1 MRIRSSNKALL
12 CASLYACACLS
23 LAQTPAGKPAVSG
36 APPVTAP
43 TASPQAAVS
52 AGADALADALT
63 CRISY
68 ERYPGLMQEIRDER
82 EDDFRQ
88 AYRQYSQPM
97 LDVYRLE
104 EPITAWGN
112 HSDVIVIASN
122 RVMMAVPGALDEVT
136 ALLEHALEQSSESP
150 LSGALD
156 DQHALVIFNAE
167 SPGLE
172 GMVLLGCEYRI
183 PDISLL
189 EDPADAWRTRP
200 AAPALPASRAL
211 PASPTK
217 P

>member
-1 MRIRSSNKALL
+1 MPDRSSNKTLL
-12 CASLYACACLS
+12 GATLCLWAGACF
-23 LAQTPAGKPAVSG
+23 AQTPATRSAV
-36 APPVTAP
+36 PPVTPIAQP
-43 TASPQAAVS
+43 PSVAS

-82 EDDFRQ
+82 EEDFRQ
-88 AYRQYSQPM
+88 PYRQHGQPM
-97 LDVYRLE
+97 LDVYRLQ
-104 EPITAWGN
+104 EPVSAWGN
-112 HSDVIVIASN
+112 ASDVIVIAPN
-122 RVMMAVPGALDEVT
+122 RVMMAVQGSLDAVT
-136 ALLEHALEQSSESP
+136 AQLERALEQSSESP

-167 SPGLE
+167 APGLE

-189 EDPADAWRTRP
+189 ENPDDAWRKPP
-200 AAPALPASRAL
+200 AVA
-211 PASPTK
+211 ASPAT

>member
-1 MRIRSSNKALL
+1 MRIRNSNRNSPIGVFFALAL
-12 CASLYACACLS
+12 ASTAQ
-23 LAQTPAGKPAVSG
+23 AQTALTQPAPLAAQ
-36 APPVTAP
+36 APVAAP
-43 TASPQAAVS
+43 GSSV
-52 AGADALADALT
+52 GADALVDALT

-88 AYRQYSQPM
+88 PYRQHSQPM
-97 LDVYRLE
+97 LDVYRLD
-104 EPITAWGN
+104 EPVSAWGN
-112 HSDVIVIASN
+112 ESDFIVIAPN
-122 RVMMAVPGALDEVT
+122 RVMMAVGGSLDAVT
-136 ALLEHALEQSSESP
+136 TRLEHTLEQSSESP

-183 PDISLL
+183 ADISLL
-189 EDPADAWRTRP
+189 EDPDDSWRKPRP
-200 AAPALPASRAL
+200 RTI
-211 PASPTK
+211 SPVE

>member
-1 MRIRSSNKALL
+1 MRNRSSNKSLL
-12 CASLYACACLS
+12 GASLYACACLS
-23 LAQTPAGKPAVSG
+23 VAQTPAGKPATVA
-36 APPVTAP
+36 APPI
-43 TASPQAAVS
+43 AVPPPVAS

-82 EDDFRQ
+82 EEDFRQ
-88 AYRQYSQPM
+88 AYRQHSQPM

-104 EPITAWGN
+104 EPISAWGN
-112 HSDVIVIASN
+112 ESDVIVIAPN
-122 RVMMAVPGALDEVT
+122 RVMMAVQGSLDAVT
-136 ALLEHALEQSSESP
+136 AQLEHALEQSSESP

-156 DQHALVIFNAE
+156 DQHALVIFNADA
-167 SPGLE
+167 PGLE

-189 EDPADAWRTRP
+189 EDPADAWRKHP
-200 AAPALPASRAL
+200 VVPALPA
-211 PASPTK
+211 K

>member
-1 MRIRSSNKALL
+1 MRNRNSSKALL
-12 CASLYACACLS
+12 GATLYLWACVS
-23 LAQTPAGKPAVSG
+23 LAQVPAAKPAATTATPAAQPT
-36 APPVTAP
+36 PV
-43 TASPQAAVS
+43 VS

-68 ERYPGLMQEIRDER
+68 ERYPGLMREIREER
-82 EDDFRQ
+82 EEDFTQ
-88 AYRQYSQPM
+88 AYRQYSEPM

-112 HSDVIVIASN
+112 ESDVIVIAPN
-122 RVMMAVPGALDEVT
+122 RVMMAVQGSLDAVT
-136 ALLEHALEQSSESP
+136 AQLEHALEQSSESP

-167 SPGLE
+167 APGLE
-172 GMVLLGCEYRI
+172 GLVLLGCEYRI

-189 EDPADAWRTRP
+189 EDPDDAWRKP
-200 AAPALPASRAL
+200 HAV
-211 PASPTK
+211 PASPAH

>member
-1 MRIRSSNKALL
+1 MPDRNSNKALL
-12 CASLYACACLS
+12 GATLCLWACLS
-23 LAQTPAGKPAVSG
+23 FAQTPTVRPATTAATPPPPS
-36 APPVTAP
+36 APIA
-43 TASPQAAVS
+43 S

-82 EDDFRQ
+82 EEDFRQ
-88 AYRQYSQPM
+88 AYRQHSQPM

-104 EPITAWGN
+104 EPVSAWGN
-112 HSDVIVIASN
+112 QSDIIVIAPN
-122 RVMMAVPGALDEVT
+122 RVMMAVAGALDTVT
-136 ALLEHALEQSSESP
+136 SQLEHALEQSSESP

-156 DQHALVIFNAE
+156 DQHALVIFNADA
-167 SPGLE
+167 PGLE

-189 EDPADAWRTRP
+189 ENPEDAWRKPP
-200 AAPALPASRAL
+200 AVPVP
-211 PASPTK
+211 PTK

>member
-1 MRIRSSNKALL
+1 MPDRNSNKALL
-12 CASLYACACLS
+12 GATLCLWACLS
-23 LAQTPAGKPAVSG
+23 FAQTPAVGPATTA
-36 APPVTAP
+36 APPVVLPPPVA
-43 TASPQAAVS
+43 S

-82 EDDFRQ
+82 EEDFRQ
-88 AYRQYSQPM
+88 AYRQYSEPM

-104 EPITAWGN
+104 QPITAWGN
-112 HSDVIVIASN
+112 ESDIIVIAPN
-122 RVMMAVPGALDEVT
+122 RVMMAVAGALDTVT
-136 ALLEHALEQSSESP
+136 AQLEHALEQSSESP

-156 DQHALVIFNAE
+156 DQHALVIFNADA
-167 SPGLE
+167 PGLE

-189 EDPADAWRTRP
+189 ENPEDAWRKPP
-200 AAPALPASRAL
+200 AVPVPPA
-211 PASPTK
+211 K

>member
-1 MRIRSSNKALL
+1 MRNRNSSKALL
-12 CASLYACACLS
+12 GATLYLWACVS
-23 LAQTPAGKPAVSG
+23 LAQVPAAKPA
-36 APPVTAP
+36 ATTATPVAQP
-43 TASPQAAVS
+43 TPVVS

-68 ERYPGLMQEIRDER
+68 ERYPGLMREIREER
-82 EDDFRQ
+82 EEDFTQ
-88 AYRQYSQPM
+88 AYRQYSEPM

-112 HSDVIVIASN
+112 ESDVIVIAPN
-122 RVMMAVPGALDEVT
+122 RVMMAVQGSLDAVT
-136 ALLEHALEQSSESP
+136 AQLEHALEQSSESP

-167 SPGLE
+167 APGLE
-172 GMVLLGCEYRI
+172 GLVLLGCEYRI

-189 EDPADAWRTRP
+189 EDPDDAWRKP
-200 AAPALPASRAL
+200 HAI
-211 PASPTK
+211 PASPAH

>member
-1 MRIRSSNKALL
+1 MRNRSSNKTLL
-12 CASLYACACLS
+12 AAALYACACLS
-23 LAQTPAGKPAVSG
+23 IAQTPVGKPATAAAAPIA
-36 APPVTAP
+36 APPIAAAP
-43 TASPQAAVS
+43 PAVS
-52 AGADALADALT
+52 VGADALADALT

-82 EDDFRQ
+82 EDDFQQ
-88 AYRQYSQPM
+88 AYRQHSQPM

-104 EPITAWGN
+104 EPISAWGN
-112 HSDVIVIASN
+112 ESDVIVIAPN
-122 RVMMAVPGALDEVT
+122 RVMMAVTGSLDAVT
-136 ALLEHALEQSSESP
+136 AQLEHALEQSSESP

-156 DQHALVIFNAE
+156 DQHALVIFNAD

-189 EDPADAWRTRP
+189 ENPDDAWRKPP
-200 AAPALPASRAL
+200 AVPAPLA
-211 PASPTK
+211 K

>member
-1 MRIRSSNKALL
+1 MRNRSSNKALL
-12 CASLYACACLS
+12 GASLYACVCLAT
-23 LAQTPAGKPAVSG
+23 AQMPVEKPATAAAAPIA
-36 APPVTAP
+36 APPIAAAP
-43 TASPQAAVS
+43 PAVS

-82 EDDFRQ
+82 EDDFSQ
-88 AYRQYSQPM
+88 AYRQLSQPM

-104 EPITAWGN
+104 EPISAWGN
-112 HSDVIVIASN
+112 ESDVIVIAPN
-122 RVMMAVPGALDEVT
+122 RVMMAVTGSLDAVT
-136 ALLEHALEQSSESP
+136 AQLEHALEQSSESP

-167 SPGLE
+167 APGLQ

-189 EDPADAWRTRP
+189 ENPDDAWRKPP
-200 AAPALPASRAL
+200 AVPVLPA
-211 PASPTK
+211 K

>member
-1 MRIRSSNKALL
+1 MRKRNSSKSLL
-12 CASLYACACLS
+12 GATLCLWACVS
-23 LAQTPAGKPAVSG
+23 LAQVPAVK
-36 APPVTAP
+36 P
-43 TASPQAAVS
+43 TATTAAPVAHPTPVVS

-68 ERYPGLMQEIRDER
+68 ERYPGLMREIRDER
-82 EDDFRQ
+82 EEDFTQ
-88 AYRQYSQPM
+88 AYRQYSEPM

-112 HSDVIVIASN
+112 ESDVIVIAPN
-122 RVMMAVPGALDEVT
+122 RVMMAVAGALDTVT
-136 ALLEHALEQSSESP
+136 AQLEHALEQSSESP

-156 DQHALVIFNAE
+156 DQHALVIFNTEA
-167 SPGLE
+167 PGLE

-189 EDPADAWRTRP
+189 EDPDDAWRKP
-200 AAPALPASRAL
+200 HAV
-211 PASPTK
+211 PASPAH

>member
-1 MRIRSSNKALL
+1 MRNRNSSKSLL
-12 CASLYACACLS
+12 GATLCLWACASL
-23 LAQTPAGKPAVSG
+23 AQVPAVK
-36 APPVTAP
+36 P
-43 TASPQAAVS
+43 TATTAAPVAQPTPVVS

-68 ERYPGLMQEIRDER
+68 ERYPGLMREIREER
-82 EDDFRQ
+82 EEDFNQ

-104 EPITAWGN
+104 EPVTAWGN
-112 HSDVIVIASN
+112 ESDVIVIASN
-122 RVMMAVPGALDEVT
+122 RVMMAVQGSLDAVT
-136 ALLEHALEQSSESP
+136 AQLEHALEQSSESP

-167 SPGLE
+167 APGLE
-172 GMVLLGCEYRI
+172 GLVLLGCEYRI

-189 EDPADAWRTRP
+189 ENPEDAWRKP
-200 AAPALPASRAL
+200 HAVPS
-211 PASPTK
+211 SPPT

>member
-1 MRIRSSNKALL
+1 MRNHSSNKALIG
-12 CASLYACACLS
+12 ASLYACACLAI
-23 LAQTPAGKPAVSG
+23 AQTPAGKPATAAVAPIA
-36 APPVTAP
+36 APPIAMPP
-43 TASPQAAVS
+43 TIS

-68 ERYPGLMQEIRDER
+68 ERYPRLMQEIRHER

-88 AYRQYSQPM
+88 AYRQHSQPM

-104 EPITAWGN
+104 EPISAWGN
-112 HSDVIVIASN
+112 ESDVIVVAPN
-122 RVMMAVPGALDEVT
+122 RVMMAVTGSLDAVT
-136 ALLEHALEQSSESP
+136 AELEHALEQSSESP

-172 GMVLLGCEYRI
+172 NMVLLGCEYRI

-189 EDPADAWRTRP
+189 ENPDDTWRKSHAVPAPLA
-200 AAPALPASRAL
+200 
-211 PASPTK
+211 K

>member
-1 MRIRSSNKALL
+1 MRNRSSNKAVLL
-12 CASLYACACLS
+12 GASLYACAS
-23 LAQTPAGKPAVSG
+23 LAIAQTSAGKPAAAAIAPIAAPPIASAPLA
-36 APPVTAP
+36 APPVIN
-43 TASPQAAVS
+43 

-82 EDDFRQ
+82 EEDFRQ
-88 AYRQYSQPM
+88 AYRQHSQPM
-97 LDVYRLE
+97 QDVYRLE
-104 EPITAWGN
+104 EPISAWGN
-112 HSDVIVIASN
+112 ESDVIVIAPN
-122 RVMMAVPGALDEVT
+122 RVMMAVTGSLDAVT
-136 ALLEHALEQSSESP
+136 AQLENALERSSESP

-183 PDISLL
+183 PDVSLL
-189 EDPADAWRTRP
+189 ENPDDAWRKPHPVP
-200 AAPALPASRAL
+200 APP
-211 PASPTK
+211 PT

>member
-1 MRIRSSNKALL
+1 MQNRSSNKALL
-12 CASLYACACLS
+12 GASLYACICLS
-23 LAQTPAGKPAVSG
+23 VAQTPVGKPAIAA
-36 APPVTAP
+36 APPVVIP
-43 TASPQAAVS
+43 PVVPG

-82 EDDFRQ
+82 EDDFHQ
-88 AYRQYSQPM
+88 AYRQHSQPM

-104 EPITAWGN
+104 EPISAWGN
-112 HSDVIVIASN
+112 ESDVIVIAPN
-122 RVMMAVPGALDEVT
+122 RVMMAVKGSLDAVT
-136 ALLEHALEQSSESP
+136 AQLEHALEQSSESP

-156 DQHALVIFNAE
+156 DQHALVIFNADA
-167 SPGLE
+167 PGLE

-189 EDPADAWRTRP
+189 ENPDDAWRKP
-200 AAPALPASRAL
+200 HAV
-211 PASPTK
+211 PASPVK

>member
-1 MRIRSSNKALL
+1 MPDRNSNRALL
-12 CASLYACACLS
+12 AATLCLWACLCF
-23 LAQTPAGKPAVSG
+23 AQTPAVRPATTAAAPVTPP
-36 APPVTAP
+36 PPVA
-43 TASPQAAVS
+43 S

-82 EDDFRQ
+82 EEDFRQ
-88 AYRQYSQPM
+88 AYRQHSQPM

-104 EPITAWGN
+104 EPVSAWGN
-112 HSDVIVIASN
+112 ESDIIAIAPN
-122 RVMMAVPGALDEVT
+122 RVMMAVAGALDTVT
-136 ALLEHALEQSSESP
+136 AQLEHALEQSSESP

-156 DQHALVIFNAE
+156 DQHALVIFNADA
-167 SPGLE
+167 PGLE

-189 EDPADAWRTRP
+189 ENPEDAWRKPP
-200 AAPALPASRAL
+200 AV

>member
-1 MRIRSSNKALL
+1 MRNRNSNKALL
-12 CASLYACACLS
+12 GASLYACACLAI
-23 LAQTPAGKPAVSG
+23 AQTSAGKPAAAAIAPVA
-36 APPVTAP
+36 APPIAAP
-43 TASPQAAVS
+43 PIAAPPAIS

-88 AYRQYSQPM
+88 AYRQLSQPM

-104 EPITAWGN
+104 EPISAWGN
-112 HSDVIVIASN
+112 ESDVIVIAPN
-122 RVMMAVPGALDEVT
+122 RVMMAVAGSLDAVT
-136 ALLEHALEQSSESP
+136 AQLEHALEQSSESP

-183 PDISLL
+183 PDVSLL
-189 EDPADAWRTRP
+189 ENPDDAWRKPRAV
-200 AAPALPASRAL
+200 AAPSTTP
-211 PASPTK
+211 
-217 P
+217 

>member
-1 MRIRSSNKALL
+1 MRNRSSNKALL
-12 CASLYACACLS
+12 LGASLYACGCLAI
-23 LAQTPAGKPAVSG
+23 AQTSAGKPAAAAIAPIA
-36 APPVTAP
+36 APPIAAP
-43 TASPQAAVS
+43 SSISV
-52 AGADALADALT
+52 GADALADALT

-88 AYRQYSQPM
+88 AYRQHSKPK

-104 EPITAWGN
+104 EPISAWGN
-112 HSDVIVIASN
+112 ESDVIVIAPN
-122 RVMMAVPGALDEVT
+122 RVMMAVPGSLDAVT
-136 ALLEHALEQSSESP
+136 AQLEHALEQSSESP

-189 EDPADAWRTRP
+189 ENPDDAWRKPP
-200 AAPALPASRAL
+200 AVPAPLATP
-211 PASPTK
+211 
-217 P
+217 

>member
-1 MRIRSSNKALL
+1 MRNRSSNKSLL
-12 CASLYACACLS
+12 GASLYACACLS
-23 LAQTPAGKPAVSG
+23 IAQTPAGKPTTAAAPSVAV
-36 APPVTAP
+36 PPVA
-43 TASPQAAVS
+43 S

-88 AYRQYSQPM
+88 AYRQHSQPM

-104 EPITAWGN
+104 EPISAWGN
-112 HSDVIVIASN
+112 ESDVIVIAPN
-122 RVMMAVPGALDEVT
+122 RVMMAVQGPLDAVT
-136 ALLEHALEQSSESP
+136 AQLEHALEQSSESP

-189 EDPADAWRTRP
+189 EDPDDAWRKHP
-200 AAPALPASRAL
+200 AVPIVPALPA
-211 PASPTK
+211 K

>member
-1 MRIRSSNKALL
+1 MRDRSSNKALL
-12 CASLYACACLS
+12 GASLYACVCLAI
-23 LAQTPAGKPAVSG
+23 AQTPEGKPASATA
-36 APPVTAP
+36 APIATPPIAAAP
-43 TASPQAAVS
+43 AAVS

-88 AYRQYSQPM
+88 AYRQHSQPM

-104 EPITAWGN
+104 EPISAWGN
-112 HSDVIVIASN
+112 ESDVIVIAPN
-122 RVMMAVPGALDEVT
+122 RVMMAVTGSLDAVT
-136 ALLEHALEQSSESP
+136 AQLEHALEQSSESP

-189 EDPADAWRTRP
+189 ENPDDAWRRP
-200 AAPALPASRAL
+200 PVVPALPA
-211 PASPTK
+211 K

>member
-1 MRIRSSNKALL
+1 MRNRSSNKTLL
-12 CASLYACACLS
+12 GASLYACACLS
-23 LAQTPAGKPAVSG
+23 IAQTPAGKPASAAAAPIA
-36 APPVTAP
+36 APPIVAVP
-43 TASPQAAVS
+43 PPVS

-88 AYRQYSQPM
+88 AYRQHSQPM

-104 EPITAWGN
+104 EPISAWGN
-112 HSDVIVIASN
+112 ESDVIVIAPN
-122 RVMMAVPGALDEVT
+122 RVMMAVTGSLDAVT
-136 ALLEHALEQSSESP
+136 AQLEHALEQSSESP

-167 SPGLE
+167 APGLE

-189 EDPADAWRTRP
+189 ENPDDAWRKPHAVP
-200 AAPALPASRAL
+200 APLA
-211 PASPTK
+211 K